1 MKVVIDEKIPYL
13 CDALQQMGH
22 SVLALPGDAIT
33 HEHIADAS
41 ALFVRTRTLCN
52 AALDDHTWSMGP
64 EDDIEQIIKY
74 VVAVPE
80 VEFDLQ
86 EFKKLKEQL
95 EIFKEI
101 GCDTCEH
108 LGVGHDHMPCYKC
121 VDGSEYIWRAAKIE
135 EKYKK

>member
-1 MKVVIDEKIPYL
+1 MKKKNVTSSPTCKAYLEREAVLNAID
-13 CDALQQMGH
+13 
-22 SVLALPGDAIT
+22 T
-33 HEHIADAS
+33 
-41 ALFVRTRTLCN
+41 
-52 AALDDHTWSMGP
+52 ALDDHTWSMGP
-64 EDDIEQIIKY
+64 EDDIEQIIRY

-101 GCDTCEH
+101 GCNTCEH
-108 LGVGHDHMPCYKC
+108 IDVGHDHMPCYKC
-121 VDGSEYIWRAAKIE
+121 EDYSEYIWRAAKIE

>member
-1 MKVVIDEKIPYL
+1 MKKQNTKSSPTCKAYVEREAVLNAID
-13 CDALQQMGH
+13 
-22 SVLALPGDAIT
+22 T
-33 HEHIADAS
+33 
-41 ALFVRTRTLCN
+41 
-52 AALDDHTWSMGP
+52 ALDDHTWSMGP

-74 VVAVPE
+74 VVAVPK

-121 VDGSEYIWRAAKIE
+121 DDYSEYVWRAAKIE